1 MEESF
6 KAKSVQSIAEIVKD
20 VERIVS
26 RITSLDI
33 LRVQQIHDGIVAVTL
48 PYELATGLTTMK
60 FLKGC
65 NRTNILREDE
75 LNEAR
80 NAYRKRGGYA
90 DEEKVSLTVIDLYKS
105 LCSSD
110 FALSNYCV
118 DTQVGDISVDY
129 EVGVGGGEKEVIDC
143 KLSTI
148 ITKGDGYVAD
158 ISVVS
163 GISLGF
169 TYLFEIS
176 IFVKEYRGRSLIIK
190 MAPDKETGLELIQS
204 RALDLIC
211 GIRDQMKD
219 SGNSELFKNVAIA
232 KQISYLLVDYINR
245 TLLDTRVLRRKRTR
259 VNKETGKR
267 EYVAPPK
274 KKEYTLDELRT
285 KIVYMDDSVN
295 PLPKKSYE
303 RHSDGWEVGGHM
315 RRYKNGKEVWIAPF
329 DKGKKSKGKVI
340 KL

>member
-6 KAKSVQSIAEIVKD
+6 KAKSVQNIAEVVKD

-26 RITSLDI
+26 RITSLDT
-33 LRVQQIHDGIVAVTL
+33 LRAQQIDDGIVAVTL
-48 PYELATGLTTMK
+48 PYELATGLITMK
-60 FLKGC
+60 FLKSC

-129 EVGVGGGEKEVIDC
+129 DIGGGQKEAIDC

-148 ITKGDGYVAD
+148 ITKGEGYVAD

-163 GISLGF
+163 GIGLGF
-169 TYLFEIS
+169 TYLFEMS
-176 IFVKEYRGRSLIIK
+176 IFVKEYRGRSLIVK
-190 MAPDKETGLELIQS
+190 MAPDKETGLELIQP

-245 TLLDTRVLRRKRTR
+245 ILLDKRVLRRKRTR

-274 KKEYTLDELRT
+274 KKECTLDELRT

-315 RRYKNGKEVWIAPF
+315 RRYKSGKEVWIAPF
-329 DKGKKSKGKVI
+329 DKGEKSKGKVI